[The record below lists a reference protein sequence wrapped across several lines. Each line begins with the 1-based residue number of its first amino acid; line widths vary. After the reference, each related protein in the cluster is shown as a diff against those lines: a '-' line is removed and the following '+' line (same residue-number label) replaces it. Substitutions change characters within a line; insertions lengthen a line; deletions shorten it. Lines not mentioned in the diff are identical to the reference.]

1 MIMILG
7 IDIGGTTTDIVCFSQ
22 HKLSGF
28 LTVTADDPVTSASG
42 ALGKFLK
49 EQNLKLSDIDSVAIT
64 GVGSGFLGND
74 LFGIPVVKVDEFH
87 AIGLGGTYLSGLREA
102 IVVSM
107 GTGTAIVKADGLKVL
122 HLGGTGIGG
131 GTLIGLSKY
140 MLGITDFDT
149 LIEIAQGGNLKTVD
163 LSVGDIA
170 KTELGNLPPDV
181 TASNFGKHSDKVTNA
196 DKALAIINLVC
207 QAIGVMAVFASKNNK
222 ISQVVLTGKM
232 LRIPQARSIF
242 KRLENLFKV
251 QFIIPDNASFST
263 AVGAARYLLEKGS

>member
-1 MIMILG
+1 MILG
-7 IDIGGTTTDIVCFSQ
+7 IDIGGTTTDIVCFTGRN
-22 HKLSGF
+22 LSGF

-49 EQNLKLSDIDSVAIT
+49 EQHLSLADIDSIAVT
-64 GVGSGFLGND
+64 GVGSGSLGSD
-74 LFGIPVVKVDEFH
+74 LFGIPVVKVGEFE
-87 AIGLGGTYLSGLREA
+87 AIGLGGTYLSGLQVA

-107 GTGTAIVKADGLKVL
+107 GTGTAIVKTNGLEVI

-149 LIEIAQGGNLKTVD
+149 LVELAEKGNLKAVD

-170 KTELGNLPPDV
+170 KTDLGNLPPDV
-181 TASNFGKHSDKVTNA
+181 TASNFGKHSDKVTDA
-196 DKALAIINLVC
+196 DKALGIINLVC
-207 QAIGVMAVFASKNNK
+207 QSIGVMAVFASRNNQ

-232 LRIPQARSIF
+232 LMIPQARSIF
-242 KRLENLFKV
+242 KRLENLFKI
-251 QFIIPDNASFST
+251 QFIIPENASFST
-263 AVGAARYLLEKGS
+263 AVGAARFLLEKAS